1 MKKILYILLLSIT
14 PLISAN
20 NLHLNEA
27 PNVFQEKNIDKLSA
41 YPNPLTAKT
50 TITFFS
56 DSTQFAVFTVKNLL
70 GKTVYIN
77 RVLANPGKNDFI
89 FFKEKLDAGMYIY
102 SIQTDSGIISKRLI
116 IK

>member
-14 PLISAN
+14 PLISAS
-20 NLHLNEA
+20 NLQINEG
-27 PNVFQEKNIDKLSA
+27 PVIFQEKNIENLSA

-70 GKTVYIN
+70 GKTVYTSRI
-77 RVLANPGKNDFI
+77 LANPGKNELI
-89 FFKEKLDAGMYIY
+89 FYKEKLDPGMYIY
-102 SIQTDSGIISKRLI
+102 SLQTDTGIVSKRLI